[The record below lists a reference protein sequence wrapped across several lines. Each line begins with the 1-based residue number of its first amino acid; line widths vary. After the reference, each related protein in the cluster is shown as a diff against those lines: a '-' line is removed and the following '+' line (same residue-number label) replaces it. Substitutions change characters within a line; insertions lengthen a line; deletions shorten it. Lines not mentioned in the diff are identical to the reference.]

1 MNRRNFLFLVWAA
14 TALAACDGV
23 APSKPAPAQQAQAA
37 SVDTAKPL
45 LIEFY
50 ADW

>member
-1 MNRRNFLFLVWAA
+1 MNRRNFLFLVGAA
-14 TALAACDGV
+14 TTLTACGGAVPSTLA
-23 APSKPAPAQQAQAA
+23 PAPESQAA